1 VSLFSLAEF
10 AAKLVAIDR
19 DLKAAQPE
27 ILAEGCCAMVAGRA
41 KDRSQAQAD
50 GGGFQRD
57 DAGRR

>member
-27 ILAEGCCAMVAGRA
+27 ILAEGYAMVAGRA

-50 GGGFQRD
+50 DGGFQRD